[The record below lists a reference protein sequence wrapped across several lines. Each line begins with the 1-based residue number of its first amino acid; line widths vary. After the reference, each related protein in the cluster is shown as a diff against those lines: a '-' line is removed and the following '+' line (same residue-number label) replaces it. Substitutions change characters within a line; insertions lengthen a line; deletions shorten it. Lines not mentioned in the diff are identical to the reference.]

1 MAGGRPSLKTPE
13 VIEEICERLSNGEP
27 MARICKDD
35 HMPSF
40 RTVLRWEDEDEE
52 FRRVSARAREYGTHY
67 IADDCLRISDDEEL
81 KADDKR
87 IRIDTRIRL
96 IGKWNRKVYGEKAL
110 IGSDPDNPLPV
121 PPPLL
126 DASLLSTSTLKE
138 VLEAH
143 EAARANAANPS

>member
-1 MAGGRPSLKTPE
+1 MGRPSLKTPE

-27 MARICKDD
+27 MARICKDE
-35 HMPSF
+35 HMPAF

-52 FRRVSARAREYGTHY
+52 FRRLSLRAREYGTHH
-67 IADDCLRISDDEEL
+67 IADDCIGIADDEDL

-87 IRIDTRIRL
+87 IRIDTRLRL

-110 IGSDPDNPLPV
+110 IGSDPDNPLPANA
-121 PPPLL
+121 PLL

-143 EAARANAANPS
+143 EAAKANAANPS